1 MKNNNLT
8 IQDILNLLK
17 KYLKITDFSLV
28 TESFNYVKTFIDDE
42 SLLNDYL
49 EIASILTTVYADIE
63 TISSSFLYHLLVLEK
78 VTDKEIREKYNL
90 EVSKLVIGAYK
101 LDKIIYSTENDY
113 LVEYYKKVIVGMSED
128 VRVIMINLAN
138 RVMNMRHI
146 SRLKRE
152 QAKKYAKESLEI
164 VAPIAHHLGI
174 YKIKSELEDLSL
186 KTLKPDVYFDIVE
199 KLNSTKNE
207 REKLIQS
214 MTREVKKILDD
225 NHINYEIKGRS
236 KSIYSIY
243 NKLDKGRKFNDIY
256 DLFAL
261 RIMVSDEI
269 LCYHVLGLIHAK
281 FKPIPK
287 RFKDFIAMPKSN
299 GYRSLHTTVFG
310 VNNTLFEIQIRTFEM
325 NEVAENGLA
334 AHWSYKENRSAAT
347 LSSTDQKLEFFKT
360 VIDNYQLKAD
370 QANAFD
376 EFKDEKMHGNIYVF
390 TPKGDV
396 IELPNGATPI
406 DFAYK
411 VHTKVGE
418 EMVGAI
424 VNNKI
429 VPLNYTL
436 QDNDVVKIN
445 TNKSS
450 SPKLSWLK
458 IAKLNQTKNK
468 IKSYFVKERK
478 EEIIEFGEYSL
489 VKYLKKKNISQVGF
503 FKEENIQK
511 ILKELKCKDLND
523 LYLNIGN
530 NKFSPKTVCEII
542 YPSKE
547 ENKHLK
553 KDISIKNNTDIHVA
567 GISDIHVNIAS
578 CCNPIPNDEIVGF
591 ITKNN
596 GITIH
601 RKNCSNIKKTERLID
616 VTWSNSTK
624 NMYLSRLK
632 IYTNDSS
639 SHLTDIISKISNLG
653 IVINNAITCVNN
665 LKFNYE
671 LSFYVRNTIDL
682 ENIIKML
689 SKLDYVVNIE
699 RG

>member
-1 MKNNNLT
+1 MNNNNLT
-8 IQDILNLLK
+8 IDSIINMLKTYINLTDYTL
-17 KYLKITDFSLV
+17 ITK
-28 TESFNYVKTFIDDE
+28 SFNYVKNYIDD
-42 SLLNDYL
+42 LNTLNDYL
-49 EIASILTTVYADIE
+49 EIASILTTVYEDME
-63 TISSSFLYHLLVLEK
+63 TISASFLYHLLVLEK
-78 VTDKEIREKYNL
+78 VSETSLKEEFSS
-90 EVSKLVIGAYK
+90 EVVSLSMGAYK

-146 SRLKRE
+146 NRLKRE
-152 QAKKYAKESLEI
+152 DAKKYAKESLEI
-164 VAPIAHHLGI
+164 VSPIAHHLGI

-199 KLNSTKNE
+199 KLNSTKKE
-207 REKLIQS
+207 RDKLINN
-214 MTREVKKILDD
+214 MTLEVKKILDE

-261 RIMVSDEI
+261 RIMVDSEI
-269 LCYHVLGLIHAK
+269 LCYHVLGLLHAK

-360 VIDNYQLKAD
+360 VIDNYQQKASD
-370 QANAFD
+370 DNAYL

-418 EMVGAI
+418 EMIGAI

-429 VPLNYTL
+429 VPLNYVL
-436 QDNDVVKIN
+436 QDNDVVRIN
-445 TNKSS
+445 TSKTS

-478 EEIIEFGEYSL
+478 DEVISFGENSL
-489 VKYLKKKNISQVGF
+489 LKYLKKKNVSQVEF
-503 FKEENIQK
+503 FKEKNVSK
-511 ILKELKCKDLND
+511 ILKELKCKDLKE
-523 LYLNIGN
+523 LYLDLGN
-530 NKFSPKTVCEII
+530 NKFSPKTVFDII
-542 YPSKE
+542 NPSKQTNVLE
-547 ENKHLK
+547 KEIKL
-553 KDISIKNNTDIHVA
+553 KNNYDIHVS

-578 CCNPIPNDEIVGF
+578 CCNPIPGDEIVGF
-591 ITKNN
+591 ITKNK

-601 RKNCSNIKKTERLID
+601 RKKCHNIKGDRLVNVSWND
-616 VTWSNSTK
+616 QVK
-624 NMYLSRLK
+624 NLYLTRLN
-632 IYTNDSS
+632 IYTNDNI
-639 SHLTDIISKISNLG
+639 SHLTDLIGKISSIG
-653 IVINNAITCVNN
+653 ITINNATTYINN
-665 LKFNYE
+665 LKFNYKIS
-671 LSFYVRNTIDL
+671 LYVKSTADL
-682 ENIIKML
+682 ENIIKVL
-689 SKLDYVVNIE
+689 SKQEYITNIE
-699 RG
+699 RA

>member
-1 MKNNNLT
+1 MNNNNLT
-8 IQDILNLLK
+8 IDSIINMLKTYINLTDYTL
-17 KYLKITDFSLV
+17 ITK
-28 TESFNYVKTFIDDE
+28 SFNYVKNYIDD
-42 SLLNDYL
+42 LNTLNDYL
-49 EIASILTTVYADIE
+49 EIASILTTVYADME
-63 TISSSFLYHLLVLEK
+63 TISASFLYHLLVLEK
-78 VTDKEIREKYNL
+78 VSETYLKEEFSS
-90 EVSKLVIGAYK
+90 EVVSLSMGAYK

-146 SRLKRE
+146 NRLKRE
-152 QAKKYAKESLEI
+152 DAKKYAKESLEI
-164 VAPIAHHLGI
+164 VSPIAHHLGI

-199 KLNSTKNE
+199 KLNSTKKE
-207 REKLIQS
+207 RDKLINN
-214 MTREVKKILDD
+214 MTLEVKKILDE

-261 RIMVSDEI
+261 RIMVDSEI
-269 LCYHVLGLIHAK
+269 LCYHVLGLLHAK

-360 VIDNYQLKAD
+360 VIDNYQQKASD
-370 QANAFD
+370 DNAYL

-396 IELPNGATPI
+396 IDLPHAATPI

-418 EMVGAI
+418 EMIGAI

-429 VPLNYTL
+429 VPLNYVL
-436 QDNDVVKIN
+436 QDNDVVRIN
-445 TNKSS
+445 TSKTS

-478 EEIIEFGEYSL
+478 DEVISFGENSL
-489 VKYLKKKNISQVGF
+489 LKYLKKKNVSQVEF
-503 FKEENIQK
+503 FKEKNVSK
-511 ILKELKCKDLND
+511 ILKELKCKDLKE
-523 LYLNIGN
+523 LYLDLGN
-530 NKFSPKTVCEII
+530 NKFSPKTVFDII
-542 YPSKE
+542 NPSKQTNVLE
-547 ENKHLK
+547 KEIKL
-553 KDISIKNNTDIHVA
+553 KNNDIHVS

-578 CCNPIPNDEIVGF
+578 CCNPIPGDEIVGF
-591 ITKNN
+591 ITKNK

-601 RKNCSNIKKTERLID
+601 RKKCHNIKGDRLVNVSWND
-616 VTWSNSTK
+616 QVK
-624 NMYLSRLK
+624 NLYLTRLN
-632 IYTNDSS
+632 IYTNDNI
-639 SHLTDIISKISNLG
+639 SHLTDLIGKISSIG
-653 IVINNAITCVNN
+653 ITINNATTYINN
-665 LKFNYE
+665 LKFNYKIS
-671 LSFYVRNTIDL
+671 LYVKSTADL
-682 ENIIKML
+682 ENIIKVL
-689 SKLDYVVNIE
+689 SKQEYITNIE
-699 RG
+699 RA

>member
-1 MKNNNLT
+1 MNNNNLT
-8 IQDILNLLK
+8 IDSIINMLKTYINLTDYTL
-17 KYLKITDFSLV
+17 ITK
-28 TESFNYVKTFIDDE
+28 SFNYVKNYIDD
-42 SLLNDYL
+42 LNTLNDYL
-49 EIASILTTVYADIE
+49 EIASILTTVYADME
-63 TISSSFLYHLLVLEK
+63 TISASFLYHLLVLEK
-78 VTDKEIREKYNL
+78 VSETSLKEEFSS
-90 EVSKLVIGAYK
+90 EVVSLSMGAYK

-146 SRLKRE
+146 NRLKRE
-152 QAKKYAKESLEI
+152 DAKKYAKESLEI
-164 VAPIAHHLGI
+164 VSPIAHHLGI

-199 KLNSTKNE
+199 KLNSTKKE
-207 REKLIQS
+207 RDKLINN
-214 MTREVKKILDD
+214 MTLEVKKILDE

-261 RIMVSDEI
+261 RIMVDSEI
-269 LCYHVLGLIHAK
+269 LCYHVLGLLHAK

-360 VIDNYQLKAD
+360 VIDNYQQKASD
-370 QANAFD
+370 DNAYL

-418 EMVGAI
+418 EMIGAI

-429 VPLNYTL
+429 VPLNYVL
-436 QDNDVVKIN
+436 QDNDVVRIN
-445 TNKSS
+445 TSKTS

-478 EEIIEFGEYSL
+478 DEVISFGENSL
-489 VKYLKKKNISQVGF
+489 LKYLKKKNVSQVEF
-503 FKEENIQK
+503 FKEKNVSK
-511 ILKELKCKDLND
+511 ILKELKCKDLKE
-523 LYLNIGN
+523 LYLDLGN
-530 NKFSPKTVCEII
+530 NKFSPKTVFDII
-542 YPSKE
+542 NPSKQTNVLE
-547 ENKHLK
+547 KEIKL
-553 KDISIKNNTDIHVA
+553 KNNYDIHVS
-567 GISDIHVNIAS
+567 GISDIYVNIAS
-578 CCNPIPNDEIVGF
+578 CCNPIPGDEIVGF
-591 ITKNN
+591 ITKNK

-601 RKNCSNIKKTERLID
+601 RKKCHNIKGDRLVNVSWND
-616 VTWSNSTK
+616 QVK
-624 NMYLSRLK
+624 NLYLTRLN
-632 IYTNDSS
+632 IYTNDNI
-639 SHLTDIISKISNLG
+639 SHLTDLIGKISSIG
-653 IVINNAITCVNN
+653 ITINNATTYINN
-665 LKFNYE
+665 LKFNYKIS
-671 LSFYVRNTIDL
+671 LYVKSTADL
-682 ENIIKML
+682 ENIIKVL
-689 SKLDYVVNIE
+689 SKQEYITNIE
-699 RG
+699 RA

>member
-1 MKNNNLT
+1 MNNNNLT
-8 IQDILNLLK
+8 IDSIINMLKTYINLTDYTL
-17 KYLKITDFSLV
+17 ITK
-28 TESFNYVKTFIDDE
+28 SFNYVKNYIDD
-42 SLLNDYL
+42 LNTLNDYL
-49 EIASILTTVYADIE
+49 EIASILTTVYADME
-63 TISSSFLYHLLVLEK
+63 TISASFLYHLLVLEK
-78 VTDKEIREKYNL
+78 VSETSLKEEFSS
-90 EVSKLVIGAYK
+90 EVVSLSMGAYK

-146 SRLKRE
+146 NRLKRE
-152 QAKKYAKESLEI
+152 DAKKYAKESLEI
-164 VAPIAHHLGI
+164 VSPIAHHLGI

-199 KLNSTKNE
+199 KLNSTKKE
-207 REKLIQS
+207 RDKLINN
-214 MTREVKKILDD
+214 MTLEVKKILDE

-261 RIMVSDEI
+261 RIMVDSEI
-269 LCYHVLGLIHAK
+269 LCYHVLGLLHAK

-360 VIDNYQLKAD
+360 VIDNYQQKASD
-370 QANAFD
+370 DNAYL

-418 EMVGAI
+418 EMIGAI

-429 VPLNYTL
+429 VPLNYVL
-436 QDNDVVKIN
+436 QDNDVVRIN
-445 TNKSS
+445 TSKTS

-478 EEIIEFGEYSL
+478 DEVISFGENSL
-489 VKYLKKKNISQVGF
+489 LKYLKKKNVSQVEF
-503 FKEENIQK
+503 FKEKNVSK
-511 ILKELKCKDLND
+511 ILKELKCKDLKE
-523 LYLNIGN
+523 LYLDLGN
-530 NKFSPKTVCEII
+530 NKFSPKTVFDII
-542 YPSKE
+542 NPSKQTNVLE
-547 ENKHLK
+547 KEIKL
-553 KDISIKNNTDIHVA
+553 KNNYDIHVS
-567 GISDIHVNIAS
+567 GISDIYVNIAS
-578 CCNPIPNDEIVGF
+578 CCNPIPGDEIVGF
-591 ITKNN
+591 ITKNK

-601 RKNCSNIKKTERLID
+601 RKKCHNIKGDRLVNVSWND
-616 VTWSNSTK
+616 QVK
-624 NMYLSRLK
+624 NLYLTRLN
-632 IYTNDSS
+632 IYTNDNI
-639 SHLTDIISKISNLG
+639 SHLTDLIGKISSIG
-653 IVINNAITCVNN
+653 ININNATTYINN
-665 LKFNYE
+665 LKFNYKIS
-671 LSFYVRNTIDL
+671 LYVKSTADL
-682 ENIIKML
+682 ENIIKVL
-689 SKLDYVVNIE
+689 SKQEYITNIE
-699 RG
+699 RA

>member
-1 MKNNNLT
+1 MNNNNLT
-8 IQDILNLLK
+8 IDSIINMLKTYINLTDYTL
-17 KYLKITDFSLV
+17 ITK
-28 TESFNYVKTFIDDE
+28 SFNYVKNYIDD
-42 SLLNDYL
+42 LNTLNDYL
-49 EIASILTTVYADIE
+49 EIASILTTVYADME
-63 TISSSFLYHLLVLEK
+63 TISASFLYHLLVLEK
-78 VTDKEIREKYNL
+78 VSETSLKEEFPS
-90 EVSKLVIGAYK
+90 EVVSLSMGAYK

-146 SRLKRE
+146 NRLKRE
-152 QAKKYAKESLEI
+152 DAKKYAKESLEI
-164 VAPIAHHLGI
+164 VSPIAHHLGI

-199 KLNSTKNE
+199 KFNSTKKE
-207 REKLIQS
+207 RDKLINN
-214 MTREVKKILDD
+214 MTLEVKKILDE

-261 RIMVSDEI
+261 RIMVDSEI
-269 LCYHVLGLIHAK
+269 LCYHVLGLLHAK

-334 AHWSYKENRSAAT
+334 AHWSYKENKSAAT

-360 VIDNYQLKAD
+360 VIDNYQQKASD
-370 QANAFD
+370 DNAYL

-418 EMVGAI
+418 EMIGAI

-429 VPLNYTL
+429 VPLNYVL
-436 QDNDVVKIN
+436 QDNDIVRIN
-445 TNKSS
+445 TSKTS

-478 EEIIEFGEYSL
+478 EEVISFGENSL
-489 VKYLKKKNISQVGF
+489 LKYLKKKNVSQAEF
-503 FKEENIQK
+503 FKEENVNK
-511 ILKELKCKDLND
+511 ILKELKCKDLKE
-523 LYLNIGN
+523 LYLDLGN
-530 NKFSPKTVCEII
+530 NKFSPKTVFDLIN
-542 YPSKE
+542 PSKQTNVLE
-547 ENKHLK
+547 KEIKL
-553 KDISIKNNTDIHVA
+553 KNNYDIHVS

-578 CCNPIPNDEIVGF
+578 CCNPIPGDEIVGF
-591 ITKNN
+591 ITKNK

-601 RKNCSNIKKTERLID
+601 RKKCHNIKGDRL
-616 VTWSNSTK
+616 VNVSWNNQVK
-624 NMYLSRLK
+624 NLYLTRLN
-632 IYTNDSS
+632 IYTNDNI
-639 SHLTDIISKISNLG
+639 SHLTDLIGKISSIG
-653 IVINNAITCVNN
+653 ININNATTYITN
-665 LKFNYE
+665 LKFNYKIS
-671 LSFYVRNTIDL
+671 LYVKSTTDL
-682 ENIIKML
+682 ENIIKVL
-689 SKLDYVVNIE
+689 LKQEYITNIE
-699 RG
+699 RA

>member
-1 MKNNNLT
+1 MNSNNLT
-8 IQDILNLLK
+8 IDSIINMLKTYINLNDYSL
-17 KYLKITDFSLV
+17 ITK
-28 TESFNYVKTFIDDE
+28 SFNYVKNYIDD
-42 SLLNDYL
+42 SNILNDYL
-49 EIASILTTVYADIE
+49 EIASILTTVYADME
-63 TISSSFLYHLLVLEK
+63 TISASLLYHLLVLEK
-78 VTDKEIREKYNL
+78 VDENTLKENFGFEIAHL
-90 EVSKLVIGAYK
+90 SQGAYK

-146 SRLKRE
+146 NRLKRE
-152 QAKKYAKESLEI
+152 SAKKYAKESLEI
-164 VAPIAHHLGI
+164 VSPIAHHLGI

-199 KLNSTKNE
+199 KLNSTKKE
-207 REKLIQS
+207 RDKLINN
-214 MTREVKKILDD
+214 MTLEVKRILDE

-261 RIMVSDEI
+261 RIMVDSEI
-269 LCYHVLGLIHAK
+269 LCYHVLGLLHAN

-334 AHWSYKENRSAAT
+334 AHWSYKENKSAVI

-360 VIDNYQLKAD
+360 VIDNYQQKASD
-370 QANAFD
+370 DNAYL

-418 EMVGAI
+418 KMIGAI

-429 VPLNYTL
+429 VPLNYVL
-436 QDNDVVKIN
+436 QDNDVVRIN
-445 TNKSS
+445 TSKTS

-478 EEIIEFGEYSL
+478 EEVISFGENSL
-489 VKYLKKKNISQVGF
+489 LKYLKKKNVNQTEF
-503 FKEENIQK
+503 FKEENISK
-511 ILKELKCKDLND
+511 ILKELKCKDLKE
-523 LYLNIGN
+523 LYLDLGN
-530 NKFSPKTVCEII
+530 NKFSPKTILDIVNPNKKTNILEKEI
-542 YPSKE
+542 K
-547 ENKHLK
+547 L
-553 KDISIKNNTDIHVA
+553 KNNYDIHVS

-578 CCNPIPNDEIVGF
+578 CCNPIPGDEIVGF
-591 ITKNN
+591 ITKNK

-601 RKNCSNIKKTERLID
+601 RKKCSNIKGDRL
-616 VTWSNSTK
+616 VNVNWNNQTK
-624 NMYLSRLK
+624 NLYLTKLN
-632 IYTNDSS
+632 IYTNDNI
-639 SHLTDIISKISNLG
+639 SHLTDLIGKISSIG
-653 IVINNAITCVNN
+653 ITINNATTYIND
-665 LKFNYE
+665 LKFNYKIS
-671 LSFYVRNTIDL
+671 LYIKSINDL
-682 ENIIKML
+682 DNVIKVL
-689 SKLDYVVNIE
+689 LKQEYITNIE
-699 RG
+699 RV

>member
-1 MKNNNLT
+1 MNNNNLT
-8 IQDILNLLK
+8 IDSIINMLKTYINLTDYTL
-17 KYLKITDFSLV
+17 ITK
-28 TESFNYVKTFIDDE
+28 SFNYVKNYIDD
-42 SLLNDYL
+42 LNTLNDYL
-49 EIASILTTVYADIE
+49 EIASILTTVYADME
-63 TISSSFLYHLLVLEK
+63 TISASFLYHLLVLEK
-78 VTDKEIREKYNL
+78 VSETSLKEEFSS
-90 EVSKLVIGAYK
+90 EVVSLSMGAYK

-146 SRLKRE
+146 NRLKRE
-152 QAKKYAKESLEI
+152 DAKKYAKESLEI
-164 VAPIAHHLGI
+164 VSPIAHHLGI

-199 KLNSTKNE
+199 KLNSTKKE
-207 REKLIQS
+207 RDKLINN
-214 MTREVKKILDD
+214 MTLEVKKILDE

-261 RIMVSDEI
+261 RIMVDSEI
-269 LCYHVLGLIHAK
+269 LCYHVLGLLHAK

-334 AHWSYKENRSAAT
+334 AHWSYKENKSAAI

-360 VIDNYQLKAD
+360 VIDNYQQKASD
-370 QANAFD
+370 DNAYL

-418 EMVGAI
+418 EMIGAI

-429 VPLNYTL
+429 VPLNYVL
-436 QDNDVVKIN
+436 QDNDVVRIN
-445 TNKSS
+445 TNKTS

-478 EEIIEFGEYSL
+478 DEVISFGENSL
-489 VKYLKKKNISQVGF
+489 LKYLKKKNVSQAEF
-503 FKEENIQK
+503 FKEENVNK
-511 ILKELKCKDLND
+511 ILKELKCKDLKE
-523 LYLNIGN
+523 LYLDLGN
-530 NKFSPKTVCEII
+530 NKFSPKTVFDLIN
-542 YPSKE
+542 PSKQTNVLE
-547 ENKHLK
+547 KEIKL
-553 KDISIKNNTDIHVA
+553 KNNYDIHVS

-578 CCNPIPNDEIVGF
+578 CCNPIPGDEIVGF
-591 ITKNN
+591 ITKNK

-601 RKNCSNIKKTERLID
+601 RKKCHNIKGDRL
-616 VTWSNSTK
+616 VNVSWNNQVK
-624 NMYLSRLK
+624 NLYLTRLN
-632 IYTNDSS
+632 IYTNDNI
-639 SHLTDIISKISNLG
+639 SHLTDLIGKISSIG
-653 IVINNAITCVNN
+653 ITINNATTYITN
-665 LKFNYE
+665 LKFNYKIS
-671 LSFYVRNTIDL
+671 LYVKSTNDL
-682 ENIIKML
+682 ENIIKVL
-689 SKLDYVVNIE
+689 LKQEYITNIE
-699 RG
+699 RA

>member
-1 MKNNNLT
+1 MNNNNLT
-8 IQDILNLLK
+8 IDSIINMLKTYINLTDYTL
-17 KYLKITDFSLV
+17 ITK
-28 TESFNYVKTFIDDE
+28 SFNYVKNYIDD
-42 SLLNDYL
+42 LNTLNDYL
-49 EIASILTTVYADIE
+49 EIASILTTVYADME
-63 TISSSFLYHLLVLEK
+63 TISASFLYHLLVLEK
-78 VTDKEIREKYNL
+78 VSETSLKEEFSS
-90 EVSKLVIGAYK
+90 EVVSLSMGAYK

-146 SRLKRE
+146 NRLKRE
-152 QAKKYAKESLEI
+152 DAKKYAKESLEI
-164 VAPIAHHLGI
+164 VSPIAHHLGI

-199 KLNSTKNE
+199 KLNSTKKE
-207 REKLIQS
+207 RDKLINN
-214 MTREVKKILDD
+214 MTLEVKKILDE

-261 RIMVSDEI
+261 RIMVDSEI
-269 LCYHVLGLIHAK
+269 LCYHVLGLLHAK

-360 VIDNYQLKAD
+360 VIDNYQQKASD
-370 QANAFD
+370 DNAYL

-418 EMVGAI
+418 EMIGAI

-429 VPLNYTL
+429 VPLNYVL
-436 QDNDVVKIN
+436 QDNDVVRIN
-445 TNKSS
+445 TSKTS

-478 EEIIEFGEYSL
+478 DEVISFGENSL
-489 VKYLKKKNISQVGF
+489 LKYLKKKNVSQAEF
-503 FKEENIQK
+503 FKEENVSK
-511 ILKELKCKDLND
+511 ILKELKCKDLKE
-523 LYLNIGN
+523 LYLDLGN
-530 NKFSPKTVCEII
+530 NKFSPKTVFDII
-542 YPSKE
+542 NPSKQTNVLE
-547 ENKHLK
+547 KEIKL
-553 KDISIKNNTDIHVA
+553 KNNYDIHVS

-578 CCNPIPNDEIVGF
+578 CCNPIPGDEIVGF
-591 ITKNN
+591 ITKNK

-601 RKNCSNIKKTERLID
+601 RKKCHNIKSDRLVNVSWND
-616 VTWSNSTK
+616 QVK
-624 NMYLSRLK
+624 NLYLTRLN
-632 IYTNDSS
+632 IYTNDNI
-639 SHLTDIISKISNLG
+639 SHLTDLIGKISSIG
-653 IVINNAITCVNN
+653 ITINNATTYINN
-665 LKFNYE
+665 LKFNYKIS
-671 LSFYVRNTIDL
+671 LYVKSTADL
-682 ENIIKML
+682 ENIIKVL
-689 SKLDYVVNIE
+689 SKQEYITNIE
-699 RG
+699 RA

>member
-1 MKNNNLT
+1 MNNNNLT
-8 IQDILNLLK
+8 IDSIINMLKTYINLTDYTL
-17 KYLKITDFSLV
+17 ITK
-28 TESFNYVKTFIDDE
+28 SFDYVKNYIDD
-42 SLLNDYL
+42 LNTLNDYL
-49 EIASILTTVYADIE
+49 EIASILTTVYADME
-63 TISSSFLYHLLVLEK
+63 TISASFLYHLLVLEK
-78 VTDKEIREKYNL
+78 VSETSLKEEFSS
-90 EVSKLVIGAYK
+90 EVVSLSMGAYK

-146 SRLKRE
+146 NRLKRE
-152 QAKKYAKESLEI
+152 DAKKYAKESLEI
-164 VAPIAHHLGI
+164 VSPIAHHLGI

-199 KLNSTKNE
+199 KLNSTKKE
-207 REKLIQS
+207 RDKLINN
-214 MTREVKKILDD
+214 MTLEVKKILDE

-261 RIMVSDEI
+261 RIMVDSEI
-269 LCYHVLGLIHAK
+269 LCYHVLGLLHAK

-360 VIDNYQLKAD
+360 VIDNYQQKASD
-370 QANAFD
+370 DNAYL

-418 EMVGAI
+418 EMIGAI

-429 VPLNYTL
+429 VPLNYVL
-436 QDNDVVKIN
+436 QDNDVVRIN
-445 TNKSS
+445 TSKTS

-478 EEIIEFGEYSL
+478 DEVISFGENSL
-489 VKYLKKKNISQVGF
+489 LKYLKKKNVSQTEF
-503 FKEENIQK
+503 FKEESVNK
-511 ILKELKCKDLND
+511 ILKELKCKDLKE
-523 LYLNIGN
+523 LYLDLGN
-530 NKFSPKTVCEII
+530 NKFSPKTVFDII
-542 YPSKE
+542 NPSKQTNVLE
-547 ENKHLK
+547 KEIKL
-553 KDISIKNNTDIHVA
+553 KNNYDIHVS

-578 CCNPIPNDEIVGF
+578 CCNPIPGDEIVGF
-591 ITKNN
+591 ITKNK

-601 RKNCSNIKKTERLID
+601 RKKCHNIKGDRLVNVSWND
-616 VTWSNSTK
+616 QVK
-624 NMYLSRLK
+624 NLYLTRLN
-632 IYTNDSS
+632 IYTNDNI
-639 SHLTDIISKISNLG
+639 SHLTDLIGKISSIG
-653 IVINNAITCVNN
+653 ITINNATTYINN
-665 LKFNYE
+665 LKFNYKIS
-671 LSFYVRNTIDL
+671 LYVKSTADL
-682 ENIIKML
+682 ENIIKVL
-689 SKLDYVVNIE
+689 SKQEYITNIE
-699 RG
+699 RA